1 MGAGRSAGIVAVL
14 VGTLVAVLVAC
25 GPATFELHGQVA
37 LQRLLA
43 VPDGNGGC
51 QGLRA
56 YSDFRPGRPVAVYN
70 ATRVQVTM
78 GSLGPGAYSGDQCVF
93 PITVPGVPDGSAS
106 YTVAVGGNEDHR
118 GLLSAAFSGRGSAAT
133 YSADD
138 AKNGRVSLT
147 IG

>member
-1 MGAGRSAGIVAVL
+1 MWAGRSAGIVAVL
-14 VGTLVAVLVAC
+14 VGTLVAC
-25 GPATFELHGQVA
+25 GPSTFELHGQAA

-56 YSDFRPGRPVAVYN
+56 YSDFRPGRPVAVYD

-78 GSLGPGAYSGDQCVF
+78 GSLGPGAYSGDECVF

-106 YTVAVGGNEDHR
+106 YTVVVGGNADHR
-118 GLLSAAFSGRGSAAT
+118 GLPSAAFSGRGSAAT